1 MKTALLSVW
10 DKTGIIELAQ
20 KLAAENWRLVASGG
34 TARALKEAGFSV
46 TSVSEITGAPEMF
59 EGRVKT
65 LHPAIHAGVLAR
77 DTDSD
82 RADLAA
88 QGWATI
94 DLVVVNLYPF
104 EEVVAQP
111 ETSLAAAI
119 ENIDIGG
126 VALLRAAAKNYSRV
140 TVFSS
145 PKDYPD
151 DLARLQ
157 DESFRQKMMLKAF
170 ATTARYDNAIQSDF
184 ARRMLSQRSNLM
196 DKEATSSQKDAPC
209 RDKPINLTLYPVQT
223 LRYGE
228 NPHQAAAYY
237 ATSPDASTMGGKL
250 LQGKALSY
258 NNLLD
263 LDSAWNAVLNFSE
276 PAVVVVKHLSPCGI
290 ATAFCTED
298 AVAPAIASDPVSAFG
313 SVIASNREVNADFV
327 DEMGKLFVECIV
339 APSFD
344 EDARALLAKKKNLRL
359 LELDI
364 NAPRLT
370 HDLRAI
376 VGGFLR
382 QEVDTGSPKNA
393 PELRVVTNRQ
403 PSSEEMNA
411 LNFAWKAV
419 QPVKSN
425 AILLAKSDGEKSYTV
440 GIGGGQPNRV
450 DCVRISGER
459 AGAKAKS
466 SVMASDAFFPFPDG
480 VDEAAKLG
488 VTAIIQPG
496 GSIRDEQ
503 VIAKANELGIAM
515 IFTGI
520 RYFKH

>member
-10 DKTGIIELAQ
+10 NKEGIIELAE
-20 KLAAENWRLVASGG
+20 KLAAADWRLVASGG
-34 TARALKEAGFSV
+34 TARALKEVGLDV
-46 TSVSEITGAPEMF
+46 TPVTEITSEPEMF
-59 EGRVKT
+59 DGRVKT
-65 LHPAIHAGVLAR
+65 LHPAIHAGILAR
-77 DTDSD
+77 DTDVD

-88 QGWATI
+88 QGWQMI

-104 EEVVAQP
+104 EAVVALP
-111 ETSLAAAI
+111 DVTLEKAI

-126 VALLRAAAKNYSRV
+126 VALLRAAAKNFDRV
-140 TVFSS
+140 TVLSS
-145 PKDYPD
+145 PSDYPD
-151 DLARLQ
+151 DVAKINN
-157 DESFRQKMMLKAF
+157 DGFHQKMAHKAF
-170 ATTARYDNAIQSDF
+170 AETARYDAAIQRYF
-184 ARRMLSQRSNLM
+184 ASL
-196 DKEATSSQKDAPC
+196 DDEKT
-209 RDKPINLTLYPVQT
+209 PIELTLYPIQP

-228 NPHQAAAYY
+228 NPHQKAEYY
-237 ATSPDASTMGGKL
+237 TAQPGETPMGGKL
-250 LQGKALSY
+250 LQGKPLSY
-258 NNLLD
+258 NNMLD
-263 LDSAWNAVLNFSE
+263 LDGAWNAVLNFDE
-276 PAVVVVKHLSPCGI
+276 PTVVVVKHVSPCGI
-290 ATAFCTED
+290 ASAFCVED

-344 EDARALLAKKKNLRL
+344 ADARALLAKKKNLRL
-359 LELDI
+359 LKVELD
-364 NAPRLT
+364 APRVT

-382 QEVDTGSPKNA
+382 QDADTGDPDDSPEWRIPTKKQPTA
-393 PELRVVTNRQ
+393 QEMDALR
-403 PSSEEMNA
+403 
-411 LNFAWKAV
+411 FAWKAV

-425 AILLAKSDGEKSYTV
+425 AILLAKSDGESSFTV

-459 AGAKAKS
+459 AGDEAKG

-480 VDEAAKLG
+480 VEEAAKLG

-503 VIAKANELGIAM
+503 VIAKADELGVAM
-515 IFTGI
+515 VLTGV
-520 RYFKH
+520 RHFKH